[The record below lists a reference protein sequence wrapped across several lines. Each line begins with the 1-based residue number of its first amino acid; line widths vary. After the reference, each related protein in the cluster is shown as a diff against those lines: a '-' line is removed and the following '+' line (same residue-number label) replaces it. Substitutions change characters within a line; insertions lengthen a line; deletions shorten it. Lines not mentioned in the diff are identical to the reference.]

1 MEHGGAAGH
10 TLFASKVGGV
20 VTRFEV
26 TVVISVVSPVT
37 SIFVLLWLDY
47 L

>member
-10 TLFASKVGGV
+10 ILFASKVGGV
-20 VTRFEV
+20 VTRFEG

-37 SIFVLLWLDY
+37 SVLVLLWLDY